1 MSLGLSS
8 AGLAALQHQK
18 DQLRKANETADFLR
32 AMLHEAL
39 RQLQDNARHQSGL
52 QRRPTTLAPRG
63 DSVDEEEKS
72 LAHLVDWH
80 ADWYL
85 ARCPQ

>member
-18 DQLRKANETADFLR
+18 DQLRK